1 MEQGT
6 TNSSVWLN
14 PGCPRYSMRFERS
27 GWAPIKEDTEFG
39 LYLSGKWGE
48 DGGTEGKALTRD
60 PAVLILEVRGNFV

>member
-1 MEQGT
+1 
-6 TNSSVWLN
+6 
-14 PGCPRYSMRFERS
+14 MRFERS

-60 PAVLILEVRGNFV
+60 PAVLILEARGNFV